1 MHLAAKLDI
10 QRQIFKINQWR
21 RFCNSLK
28 SEKKVHIIFLRMLIC
43 FSNLV
48 FDLINNFKKS
58 RMWWSVFNFGKIPKK
73 NCASS
78 FLRNFSQKNSDTYF
92 DSTKV
97 LSPFVGNI

>member
-73 NCASS
+73 IVHLV
-78 FLRNFSQKNSDTYF
+78 FFGILVKKILTLILILQKY
-92 DSTKV
+92 
-97 LSPFVGNI
+97 